1 MTQPLLIAEFAL
13 LLILYIILILSCPL
27 FSFGKWLG
35 QKFGSYSRYLAVNL
49 MMMGIVAILILF
61 TFIIYK
67 S

>member
-1 MTQPLLIAEFAL
+1 MITLLIAELAVFL
-13 LLILYIILILSCPL
+13 VLFIILILSCPL

-35 QKFGSYSRYLAVNL
+35 EKFGSYSRLLAVIL